1 MISLLIKI
9 SMDFKRMNIVR
20 FLVFLSLL
28 FNFSFAN
35 SKVIFT
41 QEELEYIKKHPVI
54 KVSSETDW
62 PPYDFVEDG
71 KPMGY
76 DIDYLA
82 LLSEKIG
89 IKFQYVGGYSWGK
102 LAELFVEGKI
112 DLLHPTDKSKRI
124 TEYADFSSAILQDR
138 IRFVTRKDFK
148 DIQDSKDLEGLKIAL
163 PVWMIEEEYM
173 KKVKETIQYD
183 IVKVDTDEEAIKAV
197 NLGFA
202 DVAPVY
208 GSVARYFIQKG
219 NFADLKIQSFI
230 ESEYNELY
238 IATQKTS
245 PLLGKIIQKAINSI
259 TVSEAQQLRKKW
271 FGEEETDHSYIL
283 KIIFVITFVIL
294 FIISTVMYWNYLLKK
309 QVTKQIS
316 ELRNKDTIILQ
327 QSKHA
332 AMGELI
338 ANIAHQWRQPLAN
351 LNGLILNFDYY
362 NENNKLNKE
371 TISNYL
377 NQIEELS
384 LHMSN
389 TIEDFS
395 NFFSPQKEKKIFKI
409 NTMIEDIKNLLKFSF
424 IKNNIKLL
432 ILEDKDIT
440 IETYYAEL
448 LQILLIIINNSK
460 DAFIQNNI
468 QNPQILINVEEST
481 ENIIIKIEDNAGGI
495 PFEIVD
501 RIFEPYFTTKDKFH
515 GTGLGLHIVKTLL
528 ENSLNGNIEVVNIKK
543 GAKFTIKLKK

>member
-1 MISLLIKI
+1 
-9 SMDFKRMNIVR
+9 MNIVR

-28 FNFSFAN
+28 YTFSFAN

-41 QEELEYIKKHPVI
+41 QEELDYIKKHPVI

-71 KPMGY
+71 KPIGY

-89 IKFQYVGGYSWGK
+89 IKFQYVGGYSWAK
-102 LAELFVEGKI
+102 LAELFIEGKI

-124 TEYADFSSAILQDR
+124 SEYADFSSAILQDR
-138 IRFVTRKDFK
+138 IRFITRKDFK
-148 DIQDSKDLEGLKIAL
+148 DIQDSKDIEGLKIAL
-163 PVWMIEEEYM
+163 PIWMIEEEYM
-173 KKVKETIQYD
+173 KKVKETIHYD

-208 GSVARYFIQKG
+208 GSVARYFIRKG
-219 NFADLKIQSFI
+219 NFADLKIQGFI
-230 ESEYNELY
+230 EREYNELY

-245 PLLGKIIQKAINSI
+245 PLLGKIVQKAINSI
-259 TVSEAQQLRKKW
+259 SISEVQQLQKKW

-294 FIISTVMYWNYLLKK
+294 FIMSIVMYWNYLLKK

>member
-1 MISLLIKI
+1 
-9 SMDFKRMNIVR
+9 MNIVR

-28 FNFSFAN
+28 YTFSFAN

-41 QEELEYIKKHPVI
+41 QEELDYIKKHPVI

-71 KPMGY
+71 KPIGY

-89 IKFQYVGGYSWGK
+89 IKFQYVGGYSWAK
-102 LAELFVEGKI
+102 LAELFIEGKI

-124 TEYADFSSAILQDR
+124 SEYADFSSAILQDR
-138 IRFVTRKDFK
+138 IRFITRKDFK
-148 DIQDSKDLEGLKIAL
+148 DIQDSKDIEGLKIAL
-163 PVWMIEEEYM
+163 PIWMIEEEYM
-173 KKVKETIQYD
+173 KKVKETIHYD

-208 GSVARYFIQKG
+208 GSVARYFIRKG
-219 NFADLKIQSFI
+219 NFADLKIQGFI
-230 ESEYNELY
+230 EREYNELY

-245 PLLGKIIQKAINSI
+245 PLLGKIVQKAINSI
-259 TVSEAQQLRKKW
+259 SISEVQQLQKKW

-294 FIISTVMYWNYLLKK
+294 FIMSIVMYWNYLLKK

-338 ANIAHQWRQPLAN
+338 ANIAH
-351 LNGLILNFDYY
+351 
-362 NENNKLNKE
+362 
-371 TISNYL
+371 
-377 NQIEELS
+377 
-384 LHMSN
+384 
-389 TIEDFS
+389 
-395 NFFSPQKEKKIFKI
+395 
-409 NTMIEDIKNLLKFSF
+409 
-424 IKNNIKLL
+424 
-432 ILEDKDIT
+432 
-440 IETYYAEL
+440 
-448 LQILLIIINNSK
+448 
-460 DAFIQNNI
+460 
-468 QNPQILINVEEST
+468 
-481 ENIIIKIEDNAGGI
+481 
-495 PFEIVD
+495 
-501 RIFEPYFTTKDKFH
+501 
-515 GTGLGLHIVKTLL
+515 
-528 ENSLNGNIEVVNIKK
+528 
-543 GAKFTIKLKK
+543 

>member
-1 MISLLIKI
+1 
-9 SMDFKRMNIVR
+9 MNIVR

-28 FNFSFAN
+28 YTFSFAN

-41 QEELEYIKKHPVI
+41 QEELDYIKKHPVI

-71 KPMGY
+71 KPIGY

-89 IKFQYVGGYSWGK
+89 IKFQYVGGYSWAK
-102 LAELFVEGKI
+102 LAELFIEGKI
-112 DLLHPTDKSKRI
+112 DLLHPADKSKRI
-124 TEYADFSSAILQDR
+124 SEYADFSSAILQDR
-138 IRFVTRKDFK
+138 IRFITRKDFK
-148 DIQDSKDLEGLKIAL
+148 DIQDSKDIEGLKIAL
-163 PVWMIEEEYM
+163 PIWMIEEEYM
-173 KKVKETIQYD
+173 KKVKETIHYD

-208 GSVARYFIQKG
+208 GSVARYFIRKG
-219 NFADLKIQSFI
+219 NFADLKIQGFI
-230 ESEYNELY
+230 EREYNELY

-245 PLLGKIIQKAINSI
+245 PLLGKIVQKAINSI
-259 TVSEAQQLRKKW
+259 SISEVQQLQKKW

-294 FIISTVMYWNYLLKK
+294 FIMSIVMYWNYLLKK

-371 TISNYL
+371 TISNYI

-528 ENSLNGNIEVVNIKK
+528 ENSLNGNIEVVNTKK